1 LQHVCRNFTPFS
13 LVSFSGKNNRRKKTF
28 FEKIGC
34 MLQNNQRG
42 ASFAALTKAST
53 SGKEFACRCRSA
65 VVDQP
70 LSISLFRLVVVDQL
84 LSISCCRS
92 AVVDT

>member
-1 LQHVCRNFTPFS
+1 
-13 LVSFSGKNNRRKKTF
+13 
-28 FEKIGC
+28 

-65 VVDQP
+65 VVDKSF
-70 LSISLFRLVVVDQL
+70 SISCCRSVAVDQL
-84 LSISCCRS
+84 LSISRCRS
-92 AVVDT
+92 VVFGQSFSIGRFRLVIVD